1 MRIGMLAD
9 AYKPYISGVTNVI
22 DLSKRYLE
30 SQGHE
35 VFVFTFGDEDYED
48 DEPNI
53 IRSPGLPL
61 VDSGFYVN
69 VRYNRRSRNLLRTM
83 DIVHV
88 HHPFLSGRLALWY
101 CKPRGIP
108 IVFTNHTRYDLYAKA
123 YIPLLPQGV
132 GETFLKTYF
141 PGFCDSVDQVIAP
154 SLGLKKVLQRVGVK
168 ADIEVVPNGVDIS
181 PFRGEITPIEIEGC
195 TFPENQVILTYIGRL
210 GPEKNLP
217 FLLRAFNG
225 AAQAYENI
233 CLLIVGDGPERENL
247 IDIVHHMPIANRV
260 HFTGFVDYKKIPN
273 YLAASDVFVTASV
286 TEVHPLS
293 VIEAMGAGLP
303 VLGIESPGVADTV
316 SDGKDGFI
324 VPEEDLA
331 AFTAKMVRLAT
342 EAELR
347 HKMSEAARQTSEKY
361 DYECTTQQMYELY
374 QRVIQNTSGSRRSVR
389 ARWIRFWDQ
398 WRR

>member
-35 VFVFTFGDEDYED
+35 VFVFTFGDDAYD
-48 DEPNI
+48 DADEVNI
-53 IRSPGLPL
+53 IRSPGLQLAEPGWYL
-61 VDSGFYVN
+61 N
-69 VRYNRRSRNLLRTM
+69 VRYNRKSRNILRTM
-83 DIVHV
+83 DIVNV

-123 YIPLLPQGV
+123 YIPFLPDGV

-141 PGFCDSVDQVIAP
+141 PGFCESVDMVAAP
-154 SLGLKKVLQRVGVK
+154 SLGLKKVLQRVGVT
-168 ADIEVVPNGVDIS
+168 AQIEVVPNGVDIE
-181 PFRGEITPIEIEGC
+181 PFRGDITPIDRAEFGFRDDDVVLI
-195 TFPENQVILTYIGRL
+195 YAGRL

-225 AAQAYENI
+225 AAQAYKNL
-233 CLLIVGDGPERENL
+233 CLVIVGDGQERENL
-247 IDIVHHMPIANRV
+247 EDRVRHMPITDRV
-260 HFTGFVDYKKIPN
+260 HFTGFVDYKTIPN
-273 YLAASDVFVTASV
+273 YLAAADIFATASV

-316 SDGKDGFI
+316 NDGEDGFI
-324 VPEEDLA
+324 VAEEDLA
-331 AFTAKMVRLAT
+331 AFTAKMVRLGT
-342 EAELR
+342 DIDLR
-347 HKMSEAARQTSEKY
+347 NKMSNQATKTSELY
-361 DYECTTQQMYELY
+361 DYRRTTQLMFELY
-374 QRVIQNTSGSRRSVR
+374 EKVINNTSGKRRTVR

-398 WRR
+398 LR

>member
-1 MRIGMLAD
+1 MRVGMLAD

-30 SQGHE
+30 SQGHQ
-35 VFVFTFGDEDYED
+35 VFVFTFGDDTYED
-48 DEPNI
+48 DEINI

-61 VDSGFYVN
+61 VDTGFYLN
-69 VRYNRRSRNLLRTM
+69 VRYNRKTRNLLRTM

-123 YIPLLPQGV
+123 YIPFLPAGV
-132 GETFLKTYF
+132 GETFVKTYF
-141 PGFCDSVDQVIAP
+141 PGFCDSVDMVVAP
-154 SLGLKKVLQRVGVK
+154 SMGLKKVLQRVGVT
-168 ADIEVVPNGVDIS
+168 AQIEVVPNGVDIS
-181 PFRGEITPIEIEGC
+181 PFRGDIKPIDRAEFGFRDEDVLLIY
-195 TFPENQVILTYIGRL
+195 VGRL

-225 AAQAYENI
+225 AAQAYENL

-247 IDIVHHMPIANRV
+247 EDRVRHMPITDRV
-260 HFTGFVDYKKIPN
+260 HFTGLVDYNTIPN
-273 YLAASDVFVTASV
+273 YLAAADIFVTASV
-286 TEVHPLS
+286 TEVHPLA

-316 SDGKDGFI
+316 NDGEDGYI

-342 EAELR
+342 DAELR
-347 HKMSEAARQTSEKY
+347 SQMSVKASVTSELY
-361 DYECTTQQMYELY
+361 DYRRTNQLMVDLY
-374 QRVIQNTSGSRRSVR
+374 QRVIKNTTGSRHNIR

-398 WRR
+398 LH

>member
-35 VFVFTFGDEDYED
+35 VFVFTFGDDSYED
-48 DEPNI
+48 DEINI

-61 VDSGFYVN
+61 VDTGFYLN
-69 VRYNRRSRNLLRTM
+69 VRYNRASRNILRTM
-83 DIVHV
+83 DIVNV

-123 YIPLLPQGV
+123 YIPFLPAGV

-141 PGFCDSVDQVIAP
+141 PGFCDSVDMVVAP
-154 SLGLKKVLQRVGVK
+154 SMGLKKVLQRVGVD
-168 ADIEVVPNGVDIS
+168 AQIEVVPNGVDIS
-181 PFRGEITPIEIEGC
+181 PFRGDIVPIDRAEFGFRDEDVLLI
-195 TFPENQVILTYIGRL
+195 YAGRL

-225 AAQAYENI
+225 AAQAYENL
-233 CLLIVGDGPERENL
+233 CLLVVGDGPERENL
-247 IDIVHHMPIANRV
+247 EDRVSLTPITDRV
-260 HFTGFVDYKKIPN
+260 HFTGFVNYNQIPN
-273 YLAASDVFVTASV
+273 YLAVADIFVTASV

-316 SDGKDGFI
+316 NDGEDGYI

-342 EAELR
+342 DADMR
-347 HKMSEAARQTSEKY
+347 NKMSVKARETSELY
-361 DYECTTQQMYELY
+361 DYRRTNQLMLELY
-374 QRVIQNTSGSRRSVR
+374 QHVVENTTGRRRSVR

-398 WRR
+398 LR

>member
-35 VFVFTFGDEDYED
+35 VFVFTFGDDTYED
-48 DEPNI
+48 DEINI

-61 VDSGFYVN
+61 VDTGFYLN
-69 VRYNRRSRNLLRTM
+69 VRYNRKSRNLLRTM
-83 DIVHV
+83 DIVNV

-123 YIPLLPQGV
+123 YIPFLPAGV

-141 PGFCDSVDQVIAP
+141 PGFCDSVDIVVAP
-154 SLGLKKVLQRVGVK
+154 SMGLKKVLQRVGVT
-168 ADIEVVPNGVDIS
+168 AQIEVVPNGVDIS
-181 PFRGEITPIEIEGC
+181 PFRGDIKPIDRAEFGFRDED
-195 TFPENQVILTYIGRL
+195 VILIYAGRL

-225 AAQAYENI
+225 AAQAYENL

-247 IDIVHHMPIANRV
+247 EDRVRHMPITDRV
-260 HFTGFVDYKKIPN
+260 HFTGLVDYNTIPS
-273 YLAASDVFVTASV
+273 YLAASDIFVTASV

-316 SDGKDGFI
+316 DDGEDGYI

-342 EAELR
+342 DADMR
-347 HKMSEAARQTSEKY
+347 SQMSVKASVTSKLY
-361 DYECTTQQMYELY
+361 DYRRTNQLMVKLY
-374 QRVIQNTSGSRRSVR
+374 QRVIENTTGSRHSIR

-398 WRR
+398 LR

>member
-9 AYKPYISGVTNVI
+9 TYKPYISGVTNVI

-30 SQGHE
+30 SEGHE
-35 VFVFTFGDEDYED
+35 VFVFTFGDPSYKD
-48 DEPNI
+48 DEENI
-53 IRSPGLPL
+53 IRSPGLPIIE
-61 VDSGFYVN
+61 SGFYFN
-69 VRYNRRSRNLLRTM
+69 IRYNQKTRNILRTM

-88 HHPFLSGRLALWY
+88 HHPFISGRLALWY

-123 YIPLLPQGV
+123 YIPLLPAGV

-141 PGFCDSVDQVIAP
+141 PGFCDSVDKVVAP
-154 SLGLKKVLQRVGVK
+154 SQGLKEVLQRVGVK
-168 ADIEVVPNGVDIS
+168 AQIEVVPNGVDIS
-181 PFRGEITPIEIEGC
+181 PFHGKIEPFTAGKFG
-195 TFPENQVILTYIGRL
+195 FPEGSVILTYVGRL

-233 CLLIVGDGPERENL
+233 YLLIVGEGPERENL
-247 IDIVHHMPIANRV
+247 EDIVRHMPIANRV
-260 HFTGFVDYKKIPN
+260 HFAGFVNYEKIPN
-273 YLAASDVFVTASV
+273 YLATSDIFVTASV

-303 VLGIESPGVADTV
+303 VLGIESPGIADTV
-316 SDGKDGFI
+316 INGKDGFI

-331 AFTAKMVRLAT
+331 AYTAKMVRLAT
-342 EAELR
+342 DTELR
-347 HKMSEAARQTSEKY
+347 KQMGVSAGTTSKLY
-361 DYECTTQQMYELY
+361 DYRRTTQQLFDLY
-374 QRVIQNTSGSRRSVR
+374 QRVVQGTSGRRRSIR

>member
-30 SQGHE
+30 LKGHE
-35 VFVFTFGDEDYED
+35 VFVFTFGDENYED
-48 DEPNI
+48 DEDNI
-53 IRSPGLPL
+53 IRSPGLQL
-61 VDSGFYVN
+61 VESGFYIN
-69 VRYNRRSRNLLRTM
+69 VRYNRKTRNILRTM

-123 YIPLLPQGV
+123 YIPILPDGV

-141 PGFCDSVDQVIAP
+141 PGFCDSVDKVVAP
-154 SLGLKKVLQRVGVK
+154 SLGLKKVLQKAGVK

-181 PFRGEITPIEIEGC
+181 PFRGKIEPIEVSDYG
-195 TFPENQVILTYIGRL
+195 FSNDQVILTYVGRL

-225 AAQAYENI
+225 AAQAYENL
-233 CLLIVGDGPERENL
+233 CLLIVGDGPEHDNL
-247 IDIVHHMPIANRV
+247 VDLVHHMSIADRV
-260 HFTGFVDYKKIPN
+260 YFSGFVDYKKIPN
-273 YLAASDVFVTASV
+273 YLAASDIFVTASV
-286 TEVHPLS
+286 SEVHPLS

-303 VLGIESPGVADTV
+303 VLGIDSPGVADTV
-316 SDGKDGFI
+316 NDGDDGFI
-324 VPEEDLA
+324 VDEEDLA
-331 AFTAKMVRLAT
+331 AYTAKMVRLAT
-342 EAELR
+342 DSELR
-347 HKMSEAARQTSEKY
+347 HQMSDAALKTSELY
-361 DYECTTQQMYELY
+361 DFERTTQLMYELY
-374 QRVIQNTSGSRRSVR
+374 ERVIENTSDRRRSVR
-389 ARWIRFWDQ
+389 TRWIRFWDQ
-398 WRR
+398 WR

>member
-9 AYKPYISGVTNVI
+9 TYKPYISGVTNVI

-30 SQGHE
+30 SEGHE
-35 VFVFTFGDEDYED
+35 VFVFTFGDPSYKD
-48 DEPNI
+48 DEENI
-53 IRSPGLPL
+53 IRSPGLQL
-61 VDSGFYVN
+61 IESGFYFN
-69 VRYNRRSRNLLRTM
+69 VRYNQKTRNILRTM

-88 HHPFLSGRLALWY
+88 HHPFISGRLALWY

-123 YIPLLPQGV
+123 YIPLLPTGV

-141 PGFCDSVDQVIAP
+141 PGFCESVDKVIAP
-154 SLGLKKVLQRVGVK
+154 SQGLKKVLQRVGVK
-168 ADIEVVPNGVDIS
+168 AEIEVIPNGVDIS
-181 PFRGEITPIEIEGC
+181 PFKGENKPLAVSEFG
-195 TFPENQVILTYIGRL
+195 FPEGSVILTYVGRL

-233 CLLIVGDGPERENL
+233 YLLLVGDGPERENL
-247 IDIVHHMPIANRV
+247 EDIVRHMSIANRV
-260 HFTGFVDYKKIPN
+260 HFSGFVDYKKIPS
-273 YLAASDVFVTASV
+273 YLATSHIFVTASV
-286 TEVHPLS
+286 SEVHPLS
-293 VIEAMGAGLP
+293 VIEAMGAGVP
-303 VLGIESPGVADTV
+303 VLGIESPGIADTV
-316 SDGKDGFI
+316 INGKDGFI

-331 AFTAKMVRLAT
+331 AYTAKMVRLAT
-342 EAELR
+342 DTHMRMQMGL
-347 HKMSEAARQTSEKY
+347 SARLTSELY
-361 DYECTTQQMYELY
+361 DYRRTTQQIFELY
-374 QRVIQNTSGSRRSVR
+374 ERAIQGTSGRRRSIR

>member
-30 SQGHE
+30 SQGHD
-35 VFVFTFGDEDYED
+35 VFVFTFGDASYED
-48 DEPNI
+48 DEKNI

-61 VDSGFYVN
+61 VESEFYIN
-69 VRYNRRSRNLLRTM
+69 IRYNQQTRNILRTM

-88 HHPFLSGRLALWY
+88 HHPFVSGRLALWY

-108 IVFTNHTRYDLYAKA
+108 IIFTNHTRYDLYAKA
-123 YIPLLPQGV
+123 YIPLLPAGV

-141 PGFCDSVDQVIAP
+141 PGFCDSVDKVVAP

-168 ADIEVVPNGVDIS
+168 AEIEVVPNGVDIS
-181 PFRGEITPIEIEGC
+181 PFRGEIVPLESSEFG
-195 TFPENQVILTYIGRL
+195 FPDDPVILTYVGRL

-233 CLLIVGDGPERENL
+233 CLLIVGDGPERDNL
-247 IDIVHHMPIANRV
+247 VDIVRHMSIANRV

-273 YLAASDVFVTASV
+273 YLATADIFVTASV

-303 VLGIESPGVADTV
+303 ILGIESPGVSDTV
-316 SDGKDGFI
+316 NNGIDGFI
-324 VPEEDLA
+324 VPEEDIA
-331 AFTAKMVRLAT
+331 AFTAIMVRMAT
-342 EAELR
+342 DAGLR
-347 HKMSEAARQTSEKY
+347 KQMSVAARNTSELY
-361 DYECTTQQMYELY
+361 DYKRTTQLMYDLY
-374 QRVIQNTSGSRRSVR
+374 ERVIKGNSERRRSIR

-398 WRR
+398 WR

>member
-35 VFVFTFGDEDYED
+35 VFVFTFGDDDYED

-53 IRSPGLPL
+53 IRSQGLPL

-69 VRYNRRSRNLLRTM
+69 VRYNRQSRNLLRTM

-108 IVFTNHTRYDLYAKA
+108 IIFTNHTRYDLYAKA
-123 YIPLLPQGV
+123 YIPFLPAGV

-141 PGFCDSVDQVIAP
+141 PGFCDSVDMVAAP
-154 SLGLKKVLQRVGVK
+154 SLGLKKVLQRVGVT
-168 ADIEVVPNGVDIS
+168 AQIEVVPNGVDIE
-181 PFRGEITPIEIEGC
+181 PFRGDVVPMDRTDFG
-195 TFPENQVILTYIGRL
+195 FDDAAVVLVYAGRL

-225 AAQAYENI
+225 AAQAYQNL
-233 CLLIVGDGPERENL
+233 CLLIVGDGPERDNL
-247 IDIVHHMPIANRV
+247 EDRVRHMPITDRV

-273 YLAASDVFVTASV
+273 YLASADIFVTASV

-316 SDGKDGFI
+316 NDGEDGFV

-331 AFTAKMVRLAT
+331 AFTAKMVRLGT
-342 EAELR
+342 DAELR
-347 HKMSEAARQTSEKY
+347 KKMSNQAEKTSELY
-361 DYECTTQQMYELY
+361 DYRRTTQLMFELY
-374 QRVIQNTSGSRRSVR
+374 ESVIQNTTGQRRSVR
-389 ARWIRFWDQ
+389 ARWIRFWDKL
-398 WRR
+398 R

>member
-30 SQGHE
+30 SKGHE
-35 VFVFTFGDEDYED
+35 VFVFTFGDDNYPD
-48 DEPNI
+48 DEENI

-61 VDSGFYVN
+61 VESGFYIN
-69 VRYNRRSRNLLRTM
+69 VRYNRKTRNILRTM

-88 HHPFLSGRLALWY
+88 HHPFVSGRLALWY

-123 YIPLLPQGV
+123 YIPLLPTGV

-141 PGFCDSVDQVIAP
+141 PGFCDSVDKVVAP

-168 ADIEVVPNGVDIS
+168 ADIEVVPNGVDIA
-181 PFRGEITPIEIEGC
+181 PFQEDVEPVDIKECG
-195 TFPENQVILTYIGRL
+195 FPGDHVILTYIGRL

-233 CLLIVGDGPERENL
+233 CLLIVGDGPEHDNL
-247 IDIVHHMPIANRV
+247 KGLVRHMPIADRV

-273 YLAASDVFVTASV
+273 YLAAADIFVTASI

-303 VLGIESPGVADTV
+303 VLGINSPGVADTV
-316 SDGKDGFI
+316 NDGKDGFI
-324 VPEEDLA
+324 VEEEDLA

-342 EAELR
+342 DEELR
-347 HKMSEAARQTSEKY
+347 RNMSDAARETSKQY
-361 DYECTTQQMYELY
+361 DFESTTQLMYELY
-374 QRVIQNTSGSRRSVR
+374 ERVINNNSSKRRSVR

-398 WRR
+398 WR

>member
-9 AYKPYISGVTNVI
+9 TYKPYISGVTNVI

-35 VFVFTFGDEDYED
+35 VFVFTFGDPSYKD
-48 DEPNI
+48 DEENI
-53 IRSPGLPL
+53 VRSPGLQL
-61 VDSGFYVN
+61 IESGFYFN
-69 VRYNRRSRNLLRTM
+69 VRYNQKTRNILRTM

-88 HHPFLSGRLALWY
+88 HHPFFSGRLALWY

-123 YIPLLPQGV
+123 YMPLLPAGV

-141 PGFCDSVDQVIAP
+141 PGFCDSVDKVVAP
-154 SLGLKKVLQRVGVK
+154 SQGLKKVLQGVGVK
-168 ADIEVVPNGVDIS
+168 VEIDVVPNGVDIT
-181 PFRGEITPIEIEGC
+181 PFQGKIEAFTADEFG
-195 TFPENQVILTYIGRL
+195 FPVGSVILTYVGRL

-233 CLLIVGDGPERENL
+233 YLLIVGDGPERENL
-247 IDIVHHMPIANRV
+247 EDIVRHMGIAKRV
-260 HFTGFVDYKKIPN
+260 HFSGFVNYEKIPN
-273 YLAASDVFVTASV
+273 YLATSDIFVTASV

-303 VLGIESPGVADTV
+303 ILGIESPGVADTV
-316 SDGKDGFI
+316 NNGKDGFI

-331 AFTAKMVRLAT
+331 AYTAKMVRLAT
-342 EAELR
+342 DTDLR
-347 HKMSEAARQTSEKY
+347 KQMGESAGITSELY
-361 DYECTTQQMYELY
+361 DYHRTTQQIFELY
-374 QRVIQNTSGSRRSVR
+374 ERAILGTSGRRRSIR

>member
-1 MRIGMLAD
+1 MLAD

-30 SQGHE
+30 SIGHE
-35 VFVFTFGDEDYED
+35 VFVFTFGDENYPDNE
-48 DEPNI
+48 ENI

-61 VDSGFYVN
+61 VESSFYIN
-69 VRYNRRSRNLLRTM
+69 IRYNRRTRNLLRTM
-83 DIVHV
+83 EIVHV
-88 HHPFLSGRLALWY
+88 HHPFVSGRLALWY

-123 YIPLLPQGV
+123 YIPLLPDGV

-141 PGFCDSVDQVIAP
+141 PGFCDSVDQVVAP
-154 SLGLKKVLQRVGVK
+154 SKGLKDVLRRVGVK

-181 PFRGEITPIEIEGC
+181 PFQGEIEPIDLEECG
-195 TFPENQVILTYIGRL
+195 FQEDHVILIYVGRL

-225 AAQAYENI
+225 AAKAFENI
-233 CLLIVGDGPERENL
+233 SLLIVGDGPEYDNL
-247 IDIVHHMPIANRV
+247 EDLVRHMSIAKRV

-273 YLAASDVFVTASV
+273 YLAASDFFVTASV

-316 SDGKDGFI
+316 NDGVDGFI
-324 VPEEDLA
+324 VAGEDLA
-331 AFTAKMVRLAT
+331 AFTAKMVRLT
-342 EAELR
+342 TDLELR
-347 HKMSEAARQTSEKY
+347 KSMSEAARKTSELY
-361 DYECTTQQMYELY
+361 DYERTTQQMFDLY
-374 QRVIQNTSGSRRSVR
+374 QNVIDKTTVRRRSLR

-398 WRR
+398 WR

>member
-9 AYKPYISGVTNVI
+9 TYKPYISGVTNVI

-35 VFVFTFGDEDYED
+35 VFVFTFGDPSYKD
-48 DEPNI
+48 DEENI
-53 IRSPGLPL
+53 VRSPGLQL
-61 VDSGFYVN
+61 IESGFYFN
-69 VRYNRRSRNLLRTM
+69 VRYNQKTRNILRTM

-88 HHPFLSGRLALWY
+88 HHPFFSGRLALWY

-123 YIPLLPQGV
+123 YMPLLPAGV

-141 PGFCDSVDQVIAP
+141 PGFCDSVDKVVAP
-154 SLGLKKVLQRVGVK
+154 SQGLKKVLQRVGVK
-168 ADIEVVPNGVDIS
+168 AEIEVVPNGVDIS
-181 PFRGEITPIEIEGC
+181 PFRGKIEAFRAGEFG
-195 TFPENQVILTYIGRL
+195 FPEGSVILTYVGRL

-233 CLLIVGDGPERENL
+233 YLLIVGDGPERENL
-247 IDIVHHMPIANRV
+247 EDIVRHMGIARRV
-260 HFTGFVDYKKIPN
+260 HFSGFVNYEKIPN
-273 YLAASDVFVTASV
+273 YLATSDIFVTASV

-303 VLGIESPGVADTV
+303 ILGIESPGVADTV
-316 SDGKDGFI
+316 NNGKDGFI

-331 AFTAKMVRLAT
+331 AYTAKMVRLAT
-342 EAELR
+342 DTDLR
-347 HKMSEAARQTSEKY
+347 KQMGESAGITSELY
-361 DYECTTQQMYELY
+361 DYHRTTQQIFELY
-374 QRVIQNTSGSRRSVR
+374 ERAILGTSGRRRSIR

>member
-35 VFVFTFGDEDYED
+35 VFVFTFGDDTYED
-48 DEPNI
+48 DEINI

-61 VDSGFYVN
+61 VDTGFYLN
-69 VRYNRRSRNLLRTM
+69 VRYNRKSRNLLRTM
-83 DIVHV
+83 DIVNV

-123 YIPLLPQGV
+123 YIPFLPAGV

-141 PGFCDSVDQVIAP
+141 PGFCDSVDIVVAP
-154 SLGLKKVLQRVGVK
+154 SLGLKKVLQRVGVT
-168 ADIEVVPNGVDIS
+168 AQIEVVPNGVDIS
-181 PFRGEITPIEIEGC
+181 PFRGDIKPIDRAEFGFRDED
-195 TFPENQVILTYIGRL
+195 VILIYAGRL

-225 AAQAYENI
+225 AAQAYENL

-247 IDIVHHMPIANRV
+247 EDRVRHMPITDRV
-260 HFTGFVDYKKIPN
+260 HFTGLVDYNTIPS
-273 YLAASDVFVTASV
+273 YLAASDIFVTASV

-316 SDGKDGFI
+316 DDGEDGYI

-342 EAELR
+342 DADMR
-347 HKMSEAARQTSEKY
+347 SQMSVKASVTSELY
-361 DYECTTQQMYELY
+361 DYRRTNQLMVKLY
-374 QRVIQNTSGSRRSVR
+374 QRVIENTTGSRHSIR

-398 WRR
+398 LR